1 MSRRRFVP
9 GTWLGGSSFP
19 VLVLMGCAGLVSRVS
34 LLSAEE
40 RPAATSPEQIARW
53 VERLNAGGF
62 AARREAAQE
71 LVRLG
76 AAAVAPVL
84 KAAESGDLESALRC
98 LDVLAEIARSDDP
111 AARDAAGRA
120 LKDLSMAR
128 EEAIAE
134 RARQFL
140 DQNPAPD
147 EIRRRAP
154 GAGLANIQIQVLG
167 AGGIVPLNAQ
177 GEREVRVEEDGRK
190 IEIRETP
197 FKEIVVRVTETIDGK
212 EQTTETR
219 AATTA
224 ELLRKDRRAFEL
236 YRRHVVRGEGA
247 NGVAAA
253 QAFAIG
259 GQNAQIQVT
268 NINGERTIKVTENGR
283 RVEITDRDGKD
294 ITVRVTGKVDGK
306 DETREYKA
314 AGPDEL
320 KQKHPD
326 AAKLY
331 EQYANGAGAGGVQ
344 IQVFGFTALPVPAVP
359 QLGQPQDAARRKAAH
374 ESIERAL
381 KELDEVRSRL
391 GDLKAR
397 DNADKDALDKVV
409 EQLRAAE
416 KSLFEAQGQLE
427 R

>member
-1 MSRRRFVP
+1 MIA
-9 GTWLGGSSFP
+9 LII
-19 VLVLMGCAGLVSRVS
+19 CAGLLNCVSRS
-34 LLSAEE
+34 SADGPSAVPE
-40 RPAATSPEQIARW
+40 RIAQW
-53 VERLNAGGF
+53 VEDLNAAGF

-71 LVRLG
+71 LVRHG
-76 AAAVAPVL
+76 TAAVAPVL
-84 KAAESGDLESALRC
+84 KAAQSGDLESALRC
-98 LDVLAEIARSDDP
+98 LDVLAEIARSNDP

-120 LKDLSMAR
+120 LKDLTGSR

-154 GAGLANIQIQVLG
+154 GAGVANIQVQVLG

-219 AATTA
+219 AGTTA

-247 NGVAAA
+247 NGIVAA
-253 QAFAIG
+253 QALAFG
-259 GQNAQIQVT
+259 GQNAQVQVT
-268 NINGERTIKVTENGR
+268 NVNGERTIKATENGR

-331 EQYANGAGAGGVQ
+331 EQYANGAGVQ
-344 IQVFGFTALPVPAVP
+344 IQVFGFNALPVPAVP
-359 QLGQPQDAARRKAAH
+359 QLPQPQDAARRKAAH

-381 KELDEVRSRL
+381 KELDAARSRL

-409 EQLRAAE
+409 EQLRSAE

>member
-1 MSRRRFVP
+1 MIA
-9 GTWLGGSSFP
+9 LII
-19 VLVLMGCAGLVSRVS
+19 CAGLLNCVSRS
-34 LLSAEE
+34 SADGPSAVPE
-40 RPAATSPEQIARW
+40 RIAQW
-53 VERLNAGGF
+53 VEDLNAAGF

-71 LVRLG
+71 LVRHG
-76 AAAVAPVL
+76 TAAVAPVL
-84 KAAESGDLESALRC
+84 KAAQSGYLESALRC
-98 LDVLAEIARSDDP
+98 LDVLAEIARSNDP

-120 LKDLSMAR
+120 LKDLTGSR

-154 GAGLANIQIQVLG
+154 GAGVANIQVQVLG

-219 AATTA
+219 AGTTA

-247 NGVAAA
+247 NGIVAA
-253 QAFAIG
+253 QALAFG
-259 GQNAQIQVT
+259 GQNAQVQVT
-268 NINGERTIKVTENGR
+268 NVNGERTIKATENGR

-331 EQYANGAGAGGVQ
+331 EQYANGAGVQ
-344 IQVFGFTALPVPAVP
+344 IQVFGFNALPVPVVP
-359 QLGQPQDAARRKAAH
+359 QLPQPQDAARRKAAH

-381 KELDEVRSRL
+381 KELDAARSRL

-409 EQLRAAE
+409 EQLRSAE

>member
-1 MSRRRFVP
+1 MSRPSVAAVIGARRFLP
-9 GTWLGGSSFP
+9 AMIALII
-19 VLVLMGCAGLVSRVS
+19 CAGLLNCVSRS
-34 LLSAEE
+34 SADGPSAVPE
-40 RPAATSPEQIARW
+40 RIAQW
-53 VERLNAGGF
+53 VEDLNAAGF

-71 LVRLG
+71 LVRHG
-76 AAAVAPVL
+76 TAAVAPVL
-84 KAAESGDLESALRC
+84 KAAQSGYLESALRC
-98 LDVLAEIARSDDP
+98 LDVLAEIARSNDP

-120 LKDLSMAR
+120 LKDLTGSR

-154 GAGLANIQIQVLG
+154 GAGVANIQVQVLG
-167 AGGIVPLNAQ
+167 AGGVVPLNAQ

-219 AATTA
+219 AGTTA

-247 NGVAAA
+247 NGIVAA
-253 QAFAIG
+253 QALAFG
-259 GQNAQIQVT
+259 GQNAQVQVT
-268 NINGERTIKVTENGR
+268 NVNGERTIKATENGR

-331 EQYANGAGAGGVQ
+331 EQYANGAGVQ
-344 IQVFGFTALPVPAVP
+344 IQVFGFNALPVPVVP
-359 QLGQPQDAARRKAAH
+359 QLPQPQDAARRKAAH

-381 KELDEVRSRL
+381 KELDAARSRL

-409 EQLRAAE
+409 EQLRSAE